1 MRGAGIEGSTP
12 FHSFCFV
19 PVTLRLV
26 RPNIPEAGH
35 SRAIKQGEKSMRLTG
50 IVFASLTVTLL
61 ASSAMAQQ
69 GGGSMSG
76 PSMSG
81 PSSGGM
87 QMNSMGGVGIFS
99 RENMAMMI
107 VDREKATKGMT
118 PEQSAAA
125 RKEEMAKHGAETP
138 AENQARKAMYDSEW
152 LKLTAAEK
160 SDAMAKLDVQM
171 KQRAMMAAP
180 PANK

>member
-1 MRGAGIEGSTP
+1 
-12 FHSFCFV
+12 
-19 PVTLRLV
+19 
-26 RPNIPEAGH
+26 
-35 SRAIKQGEKSMRLTG
+35 MRLSG
-50 IVFASLTVTLL
+50 IVFTSLTASLFAT
-61 ASSAMAQQ
+61 AAMAQPA
-69 GGGSMSG
+69 GGSMSG

-81 PSSGGM
+81 PGMSGPAMSGPAMKGGGM
-87 QMNSMGGVGIFS
+87 RMNSMGGMGIFS

-118 PEQSAAA
+118 AEQAAAA
-125 RKEEMAKHGAETP
+125 RKEEMAKHSAETP

-160 SDAMAKLDVQM
+160 TDALAKLDTQM
-171 KQRAMMAAP
+171 KARGMMAAP

>member
-1 MRGAGIEGSTP
+1 MRMS
-12 FHSFCFV
+12 
-19 PVTLRLV
+19 
-26 RPNIPEAGH
+26 
-35 SRAIKQGEKSMRLTG
+35 G
-50 IVFASLTVTLL
+50 IVFVSVSALLL
-61 ASSAMAQQ
+61 AGSAMAQQ
-69 GGGSMSG
+69 AGGSMSG

-81 PSSGGM
+81 PSMSGPSMQGGAMNGGGM

-107 VDREKATKGMT
+107 VDRERATKGMT
-118 PEQSAAA
+118 ADQAAAA

-138 AENQARKAMYDSEW
+138 AENQARKATYDSEW

-160 SDAMAKLDVQM
+160 SDALTKLDAQM
-171 KQRAMMAAP
+171 KARAMMAAP

>member
-1 MRGAGIEGSTP
+1 
-12 FHSFCFV
+12 
-19 PVTLRLV
+19 
-26 RPNIPEAGH
+26 
-35 SRAIKQGEKSMRLTG
+35 MRLSG
-50 IVFASLTVTLL
+50 IVFVTLTASLL
-61 ASSAMAQQ
+61 ASGAMAQPA
-69 GGGSMSG
+69 GGSMSG

-81 PSSGGM
+81 PSMKPAGGGM

-107 VDREKATKGMT
+107 VDRERATKGMT
-118 PEQSAAA
+118 PEQAAAA

-160 SDAMAKLDVQM
+160 SDAMTKLDAQM
-171 KQRAMMAAP
+171 KARGMTAP
-180 PANK
+180 AK

>member
-1 MRGAGIEGSTP
+1 MFMRVS
-12 FHSFCFV
+12 
-19 PVTLRLV
+19 
-26 RPNIPEAGH
+26 
-35 SRAIKQGEKSMRLTG
+35 G
-50 IVFASLTVTLL
+50 IVIASLTTSLL
-61 ASSAMAQQ
+61 ATAAMAQAA
-69 GGGSMSG
+69 GGSMSG

-81 PSSGGM
+81 PAMSGPAMKGGGM

-160 SDAMAKLDVQM
+160 SDALAKLDVQM
-171 KQRAMMAAP
+171 KQRAMMA